1 MNSETGLRRA
11 SPTLALT
18 LLTAISVVG
27 FIDRIIMNVLVEP
40 IKKQFHLSD
49 TQMGIINGIA
59 FALLNVAFGLIIARF
74 AERRRRLTF
83 VAVGT
88 LLWSV
93 ACALCGMA
101 TSYGQLVLARVGVG
115 VGEAVGLPSTSSV
128 VSDYFPPER
137 RTTAM
142 SVLSLSPPL
151 GAFIGAAGG
160 SLIAQAYG
168 WQMALLAAAVPGA
181 ILAVLLH
188 LFVAEPMRGQHDGL
202 ADADTIPPMRQV
214 ITRFWHR
221 QSMRHLLIGSAI
233 ASMVGFGLNTF
244 LASFLTRRFGF
255 SMAEAGLT
263 SGLVASLPASISV
276 FGAGWLA
283 DRMAKRDAR
292 SYALIPAITLLLS
305 TPLYI
310 VAITRDTPAAAITL
324 LGIAA
329 LVQYCYLGPTF
340 GTFQNMMH
348 PRMRA
353 TSSAFT
359 SMVYALIGGG
369 LGPLLMGMLSDF
381 SKTRAPTPGEGLAMA
396 LALASVIYL
405 WAALHYWLASRTIRQ
420 DLALPLE
427 D

>member
-1 MNSETGLRRA
+1 MTTETGLRRT
-11 SPTLALT
+11 SPALALT

-40 IKKQFHLSD
+40 IKRQFQLSD
-49 TQMGIINGIA
+49 TQMGVINGLA

-74 AERRRRLTF
+74 AERHRRLTF

-101 TSYGQLVLARVGVG
+101 SSYGQLVLARIGVG
-115 VGEAVGLPSTSSV
+115 VGEAVGLPSTSSL
-128 VSDYFPPER
+128 VSDYFPPEK

-142 SVLSLSPPL
+142 SVLSLAPPL
-151 GAFIGAAGG
+151 GAFLGAAGG
-160 SLIAQAYG
+160 SMIAHAYG
-168 WQMALLAAAVPGA
+168 WQTALFAAAVPGV

-188 LFVAEPMRGQHDGL
+188 LFVAEPARGQHDGL
-202 ADADTIPPMRQV
+202 AHTDTVPAMRTV
-214 ITRFWHR
+214 ILRFWRRH
-221 QSMRHLLIGSAI
+221 SMRHLLIGSAI

-244 LASFLTRRFGF
+244 LASFLARRFGF
-255 SMAEAGLT
+255 SLVEAGLT
-263 SGLVASLPASISV
+263 SGLVASLPASLSV

-305 TPLYI
+305 TPLY
-310 VAITRDTPAAAITL
+310 VLGITRDTPAAAITL

-381 SKTRAPTPGEGLAMA
+381 SAARAANPGEGLAMA
-396 LALASVIYL
+396 LALASLIYL
-405 WAALHYWLASRTIRQ
+405 WAAFHYWWAARTIRD